1 MDVGMTMGMDMDTRA
16 QKKHVKVNVRMDGSE
31 IHFSR
36 ITSSVVGMRMGY
48 EWIGLEV
55 RKTNISRCAI
65 KIYIKINKLENAT
78 TCFWLGGENIN
89 LVRTQKSYYF
99 FYNIN

>member
-1 MDVGMTMGMDMDTRA
+1 MGMGMGMDMDTRT
-16 QKKHVKVNVRMDGSE
+16 KKHVKVNVKMDGSE

-65 KIYIKINKLENAT
+65 KIYIKINKLENAIT
-78 TCFWLGGENIN
+78 CFCFWLG
-89 LVRTQKSYYF
+89 VRRS
-99 FYNIN
+99 I